1 MSCCVCQKSKVG
13 LVCGLCK
20 EDVCKSCTEF
30 LDADSFAF
38 MKKKPQHLESG
49 AFCAT
54 CFNNTISGEL
64 SQYEAQ
70 LEQAKNILVFDNTQT
85 KETRLIKRKE
95 AQLKVVDCPDRDE
108 TIMRLAFY
116 AAELG
121 FNSIIDVD
129 LKPKKVKDGKHQHLI
144 WTGTAIPANVTDSKL
159 LKDRSLW
166 SNPN

>member
-1 MSCCVCQKSKVG
+1 MSCCVCQKSKTG

-30 LDADSFAF
+30 LSEDSFAF
-38 MKKKPQHLESG
+38 LKKKPAHLAAG
-49 AFCAT
+49 AFCVT
-54 CFNNTISGEL
+54 CFNNTISAEL

-70 LEQAKNILVFDNTQT
+70 VEQAKNILVFDISQS
-85 KETRLIKRKE
+85 KETRFIKRKE
-95 AQLKVVDCPDRDE
+95 AELKVVDCPDRDE
-108 TIMRLAFY
+108 TIMRLAFL

-129 LKPKKVKDGKHQHLI
+129 LKSKKVKDGKYQHAL
-144 WTGTAIPANVTDSKL
+144 WTGTAIPANVTDKKL

-166 SNPN
+166 SDPN